1 MKKAPLLEGIR
12 IEPQYRE
19 RVWGGHSLRPES
31 DKPIGEAWL
40 VYEDNKVT
48 SGSAQGRT
56 LGEIAAEYGADFLGR
71 RVVKQTG
78 TRFPLLIKILDCH
91 DWLSLQVH
99 PDDEKAKQLEG
110 PEHFGKTEAWYF
122 LKAEEG
128 ARLISGLQPGTTREQ
143 MAEAIKSG
151 ELIELAHYQPVEAGD
166 SLLIPAGTIHALG
179 PGLLLYEVQQ
189 TSDITYRVYD
199 WDRPQTAGRALHIEQ
214 SIVASDPALT
224 GQFRK
229 GTSLAEGA
237 RQRLL
242 QCRYFALDLAGAQW
256 GTIELDTRQ
265 QTFHAL
271 TVIEGEAEVEGSGW
285 SQVLGTYESLV
296 VPAAC
301 GAYRLYP
308 RGGFRALAASVE

>member
-1 MKKAPLLEGIR
+1 LLEGIR
-12 IEPQYRE
+12 VEPQYRE
-19 RVWGGHSLRPES
+19 RVWGGHSLRPDA

-40 VYEDNKVT
+40 IYEDNKVV
-48 SGSAQGRT
+48 SGPAEGRT
-56 LGEIAAEYGADFLGR
+56 LGEVAAEYGADFLGR

-78 TRFPLLIKILDCH
+78 TRFPLLIKLLDCQ

-99 PDDEKAKQLEG
+99 PNDEKARQLEG

-122 LKAEEG
+122 LKADDG
-128 ARLISGLQPGTTREQ
+128 ARVISGVQPGTTREQ
-143 MAEAIKSG
+143 LAEAIRSG
-151 ELIELAHYQPVEAGD
+151 NLMELARYQPLEAGD

-179 PGLLLYEVQQ
+179 PGLLVYEVQQ
-189 TSDITYRVYD
+189 TSDITYRIYD

-214 SIVASDPALT
+214 SIEASDPELI
-224 GQFRK
+224 GEYRK
-229 GTSLAEGA
+229 GTPLPEGA

-242 QCRYFALDLAGAQW
+242 ECRYFTLDLAGAGW
-256 GTIELDTRQ
+256 ETIELDTMQ
-265 QTFHAL
+265 NSFHAL

-285 SQVLGTYESLV
+285 SRVLGTYESLV

-308 RGGFRALAASVE
+308 RGGFRALVASVE